1 MKLTKQ
7 TRIKI
12 GTPRNDSM
20 SKTRLSNN
28 EKHVLFPSIAVL
40 QTLQVQRRHRMIVLL
55 KAIHTIF
62 KDTIQCLSNMI
73 YVYIKSIVFN
83 M

>member
-12 GTPRNDSM
+12 GAPQNDSM

-28 EKHVLFPSIAVL
+28 EKHVLFPSIAAC
-40 QTLQVQRRHRMIVLL
+40 RHLKYKDDIVW
-55 KAIHTIF
+55 
-62 KDTIQCLSNMI
+62 
-73 YVYIKSIVFN
+73 
-83 M
+83 